1 MGGKITMQET
11 IARLVKVFNT
21 LFEDIEL
28 PEITPEVRLREDLGM
43 NSIGM
48 LYMAM
53 ELENE
58 FDIRFE
64 NDDFAAIK
72 TVGDILA
79 KLGQ

>member
-1 MGGKITMQET
+1 MQET
-11 IARLVKVFNT
+11 IERLVKVFKN

-28 PEITPEVRLREDLGM
+28 PEITPEVRLREDLNM

-64 NDDFAAIK
+64 NDDFASIR

-79 KLGQ
+79 KIGK